1 MFGHT
6 FSGNNSVPT
15 VVMSTT
21 TETESAADPN
31 TTTVALHAT
40 GHVRDA
46 MAQPHQTFTFEGDTL
61 RDLLEKL
68 FDEQPDLA
76 EMLIAETEA
85 EATTEGWAKPPENLP
100 GTWHKNPEGEQTKPY
115 ARVLVNGKFNEVL
128 DGFDT
133 KIEDEDRVSLVYP
146 FIFCC

>member
-1 MFGHT
+1 MSATTDAEG
-6 FSGNNSVPT
+6 GAEPT
-15 VVMSTT
+15 G
-21 TETESAADPN
+21 
-31 TTTVALHAT
+31 TTVALHAT

-46 MAQPHQTFTFEGDTL
+46 MTKPHQKFTFEGDTL
-61 RDLLEKL
+61 RDLLETL

-133 KIEDEDRVSLVYP
+133 KIEDQDRVSLVYP

>member
-1 MFGHT
+1 
-6 FSGNNSVPT
+6 
-15 VVMSTT
+15 MSTT
-21 TETESAADPN
+21 TDSESRTDPR

-46 MAQPHQTFTFEGDTL
+46 MDQPHQEFTFEGDTL

-68 FDEQPDLA
+68 FDEQPGLA
-76 EMLIAETEA
+76 EMLVAETEA
-85 EATTEGWAKPPENLP
+85 EATTDGWAKPPENLP

-133 KIEDEDRVSLVYP
+133 KIADDDRVSLVYP

>member
-1 MFGHT
+1 
-6 FSGNNSVPT
+6 
-15 VVMSTT
+15 MSTT
-21 TETESAADPN
+21 TETEGATETK

-46 MAQPHQTFTFEGDTL
+46 MERPHQEFSFEGDTL
-61 RDLLEKL
+61 RDLLEAL
-68 FDEQPDLA
+68 FDDRADLA

-85 EATTEGWAKPPENLP
+85 EATTDGWAKPPENLP
-100 GTWHKNPEGEQTKPY
+100 GKWHKNPEGEQTKPY

-133 KIEDEDRVSLVYP
+133 KIADGDRVSLVYP

>member
-1 MFGHT
+1 MFGHSLSMDT
-6 FSGNNSVPT
+6 RVFVL
-15 VVMSTT
+15 VMSTT
-21 TETESAADPN
+21 TDPESRAEPE

-46 MAQPHQTFTFEGDTL
+46 MARPHQEFTFEGDTL
-61 RDLLEKL
+61 RDLLETL
-68 FDEQPDLA
+68 FDEHPNLA
-76 EMLIAETEA
+76 GMLVAETEA
-85 EATTEGWAKPPENLP
+85 EATADGWANPPENLP

-133 KIEDEDRVSLVYP
+133 HIQNRDRVSLVYP

>member
-1 MFGHT
+1 
-6 FSGNNSVPT
+6 
-15 VVMSTT
+15 MSTT
-21 TETESAADPN
+21 TDTESRASPR

-46 MAQPHQTFTFEGDTL
+46 MDQPHQTFTFQGDTL
-61 RDLLEKL
+61 RDLLAKL
-68 FDEQPDLA
+68 FDEQPGLA
-76 EMLIAETEA
+76 EMLVAETET
-85 EATTEGWAKPPENLP
+85 EATTDGWANPPENLP

-128 DGFDT
+128 AGFDT

>member
-1 MFGHT
+1 
-6 FSGNNSVPT
+6 
-15 VVMSTT
+15 MSTT
-21 TETESAADPN
+21 TESERRAEPH
-31 TTTVALHAT
+31 TTTVHLRAT

-46 MAQPHQTFTFEGDTL
+46 MERPHQEFTFEGDTL
-61 RDLLEKL
+61 RDLLEAF
-68 FDEQPDLA
+68 FDDHPELA

-85 EATTEGWAKPPENLP
+85 EATTDGWAKPPENLP

-133 KIEDEDRVSLVYP
+133 KIEDGDRVSFVYP

>member
-1 MFGHT
+1 MYT
-6 FSGNNSVPT
+6 SVDAD
-15 VVMSTT
+15 
-21 TETESAADPN
+21 ETDGRPE
-31 TTTVALHAT
+31 TTVTLRAT

-46 MAQPHQTFTFEGDTL
+46 LGTATREFTFRGDTL
-61 RDLLEKL
+61 RELLEAL
-68 FDEQPDLA
+68 FEERPGLA

-85 EATTEGWAKPPENLP
+85 EATTRGWADPPRNLP
-100 GTWHKNPEGEQTKPY
+100 GTWRKNPEGEQTKPF

-133 KIEDEDRVSLVYP
+133 RLADGDRVSLVYP

>member
-1 MFGHT
+1 
-6 FSGNNSVPT
+6 
-15 VVMSTT
+15 MSTT
-21 TETESAADPN
+21 TDSEGRTDPR

-46 MAQPHQTFTFEGDTL
+46 MDQPHQEFTFEGHTL

-68 FDEQPDLA
+68 FDEQPGLA
-76 EMLIAETEA
+76 EMLVAETEA
-85 EATTEGWAKPPENLP
+85 EATTDGWAKPPENLP

>member
-1 MFGHT
+1 MFAHS
-6 FSGNNSVPT
+6 FSDGDTLSIG
-15 VVMSTT
+15 VMSTT
-21 TETESAADPN
+21 TESESTAERT
-31 TTTVALHAT
+31 TTTVHLRAT

-46 MAQPHQTFTFEGDTL
+46 METPHQEFTFEGDTL
-61 RDLLEKL
+61 RDLLEA
-68 FDEQPDLA
+68 FFEERPDLA

-85 EATTEGWAKPPENLP
+85 EATTAGWARPPENLP

-133 KIEDEDRVSLVYP
+133 RIEDGDRVSFVYP